1 MAKND
6 QSQSSN
12 ESTRVE
18 RILGFMAVGL
28 IGTSVLVMMITLII
42 GLVESSQ
49 SANSYESI
57 SLPTAL
63 VAYPQL
69 GLPAGAF
76 CIIAMVALSVVRRSK
91 SNR

>member
-1 MAKND
+1 MAKNEK
-6 QSQSSN
+6 SQPKN
-12 ESTRVE
+12 EASRAE

-28 IGTSVLVMMITLII
+28 ISTSVLVMMITFVI

-49 SANSYESI
+49 SNNSYESI

-76 CIIAMVALSVVRRSK
+76 CIIAMVALSVFRRSR

>member
-1 MAKND
+1 MAKKD
-6 QSQSSN
+6 TTQPTN
-12 ESTRVE
+12 ESSRVE

-28 IGTSVLVMMITLII
+28 VGSSVLVMMVTFAI
-42 GLVESSQ
+42 GLIESSQ
-49 SANSYESI
+49 NSNSYEAI
-57 SLPTAL
+57 SLPTVL

-76 CIIAMVALSVVRRSK
+76 CIIAMVALSVVRRSR